1 MKDHI
6 KFLFLSLF
14 LSTFLVSCGSR
25 WTPSPADTDAAQI
38 VEAFGKKLQAV
49 SLLSPNVAEEMTRE
63 YAEYVS
69 PDLLRQW
76 ISDPALAPGRM
87 VSSPWP
93 DRIEVLSVSKISE
106 GQYSVTGE
114 IIEVTSSE
122 LASGGAANKIP
133 VQVVVRWIDGRWWI
147 TEFEVDSKASNVEIL
162 EEVTRSY
169 LKVLH
174 NGDLGTAYSLLAEA
188 VRSQQSQ

>member
-6 KFLFLSLF
+6 KSFFLCLF

-25 WTPSPADTDAAQI
+25 SASSPADTDVARI
-38 VEAFGKKLQAV
+38 VEDFGNKLQAV

-63 YAEYVS
+63 YSEYVS
-69 PDLLRQW
+69 PDLLKQW

-93 DRIEVLSVSKISE
+93 DRIEVLSLSKISE

-133 VQVVVRWIDGRWWI
+133 VQMVVRWIDGRWWI
-147 TEFEVDSKASNVEIL
+147 TEFVVDSKAYNVEII
-162 EEVTRSY
+162 EEVMRSFSIPCR
-169 LKVLH
+169 KETWGPPTACM
-174 NGDLGTAYSLLAEA
+174 GDY
-188 VRSQQSQ
+188 

>member
-6 KFLFLSLF
+6 KHLFLCLF
-14 LSTFLVSCGSR
+14 LGVFLVSCESR
-25 WTPSPADTDAAQI
+25 STSSPAETDVAQI
-38 VEAFGKKLQAV
+38 VEAFGKRLQAV

-63 YAEYVS
+63 YSEYVS
-69 PDLLRQW
+69 PDLLKQW
-76 ISDPALAPGRM
+76 ISDPTLAPGRM

-106 GQYSVTGE
+106 EQYAVTGE

-122 LASGGAANKIP
+122 LASGRVANKIP

-147 TEFEVDSKASNVEIL
+147 TEFVVEGKASNVEI
-162 EEVTRSY
+162 
-169 LKVLH
+169 
-174 NGDLGTAYSLLAEA
+174 G
-188 VRSQQSQ
+188 